1 MVDLVRKHHLLE
13 CKFPCQW
20 YNFQQYS
27 CKANMRIEAGLL
39 ASVSGY
45 TIRTDVNINGT
56 GVSTLL
62 GTSFDEARVTKKFRF
77 L

>member
-1 MVDLVRKHHLLE
+1 MK
-13 CKFPCQW
+13 
-20 YNFQQYS
+20 
-27 CKANMRIEAGLL
+27 IEAVLL

-45 TIRTDVNINGT
+45 TIRTDVNIDGT

-62 GTSFDEARVTKKFRF
+62 GTSFDEARVTQKLEF